1 MTADALSM
9 AQTQSSQLV
18 ESSGVTR
25 EGASGL
31 PQLLK
36 FQIVPSTDA
45 LLQIDQCAEVLKVPV
60 GQVVPVPHMPTYVMG
75 VYNWRGTVLWMLDL
89 GLLLGMMPY
98 QKYQGARSVHT
109 TLVIERHDETST
121 LQQLGLVIH
130 DVIDTVQVDL
140 DALKPVELSNLPKSL
155 TQFLSGYWMNAQG
168 DMLAVLD
175 DNSIFDHM
183 PQEA

>member
-9 AQTQSSQLV
+9 AQNQPSQLV
-18 ESSGVTR
+18 ETPGTADAETS
-25 EGASGL
+25 AL

-45 LLQIDQCAEVLKVPV
+45 LLNLEQCAEVLKVPV
-60 GQVVPVPHMPTYVMG
+60 NQVVPVPHMPSYVMG

-130 DVIDTVQVDL
+130 DVMDTVQVDL

-155 TQFLSGYWMNAQG
+155 TQFLSGYWMNSQG
-168 DMLAVLD
+168 DMLTVLD
-175 DNSIFDHM
+175 DNAIFDHM
-183 PQEA
+183 PQDA